1 MPFNKANLIVEH
13 GLKGF
18 GTTTHADNVAHLIC
32 MRGRVD
38 FTFYGHPFQLKSG
51 EAMIVGFQHLLE
63 NMQPSADLEVMCI
76 YTAPEFLELCTPR
89 NNYGIKGSL
98 ALFSCPVMEMDK
110 DQFERIRQDFIQIE
124 QRLANDQSL
133 FHEDILICAT
143 QMMFLD
149 FFDAHAFHNGLSNV
163 SFQDTD
169 IITRFMQMLE
179 HGDYVKHRE
188 VGYYADKLCV
198 TPKYLSEVCKSV
210 SGKTANYW
218 ISRFTTIH
226 IRRLLQERKMTFTQI
241 SDFFDFSSPA
251 YFSRFVQKHLGTSP
265 TKFRE

>member
-1 MPFNKANLIVEH
+1 
-13 GLKGF
+13 
-18 GTTTHADNVAHLIC
+18 
-32 MRGRVD
+32 
-38 FTFYGHPFQLKSG
+38 
-51 EAMIVGFQHLLE
+51 
-63 NMQPSADLEVMCI
+63 
-76 YTAPEFLELCTPR
+76 
-89 NNYGIKGSL
+89 
-98 ALFSCPVMEMDK
+98 
-110 DQFERIRQDFIQIE
+110 
-124 QRLANDQSL
+124 
-133 FHEDILICAT
+133 
-143 QMMFLD
+143 MFLD

-198 TPKYLSEVCKSV
+198 TPKYLSEVCKSM

-265 TKFRE
+265 TNFRE